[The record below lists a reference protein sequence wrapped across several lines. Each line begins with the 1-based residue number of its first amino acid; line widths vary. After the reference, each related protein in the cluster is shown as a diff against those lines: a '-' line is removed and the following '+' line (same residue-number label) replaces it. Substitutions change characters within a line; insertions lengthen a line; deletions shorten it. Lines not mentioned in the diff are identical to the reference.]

1 MGGSEPALCPLRGR
15 GWMVALGG
23 KWLKLGSGGSCS
35 SPNASLHRWVSLF
48 FFFSP
53 SLSIPI
59 PCSLFLAARL
69 VRTESVPCDINNPLR
84 KPPRYS
90 DLHVSQ
96 TLPKTNKL
104 NKVSVSPCRPISNP
118 QQPLKFFSRVNAP
131 LPPVLSR
138 RGSGSTSSKSEWF
151 CWVFGHCFSGS
162 IHHPRR
168 ASKP

>member
-1 MGGSEPALCPLRGR
+1 
-15 GWMVALGG
+15 MVALGG

-59 PCSLFLAARL
+59 PCSLLLAARL

-162 IHHPRR
+162 VHHPRR

>member
-1 MGGSEPALCPLRGR
+1 MDGGV
-15 GWMVALGG
+15 GWEMAQTGLWWQLLFSKRLFTSLG
-23 KWLKLGSGGSCS
+23 L
-35 SPNASLHRWVSLF
+35 SL
-48 FFFSP
+48 FFSP

-59 PCSLFLAARL
+59 PCSLLLAARL

-151 CWVFGHCFSGS
+151 CWVFGRCFSGS
-162 IHHPRR
+162 VHHPRR

>member
-1 MGGSEPALCPLRGR
+1 MDGGV
-15 GWMVALGG
+15 GWEMAQTGLWWQLLFSKRLFTSLG
-23 KWLKLGSGGSCS
+23 L
-35 SPNASLHRWVSLF
+35 SL

-59 PCSLFLAARL
+59 PCSLLLAARL

-162 IHHPRR
+162 VHHPRR